1 MANERLPVVID
12 HPPVGEEEVEDAED
26 AIDLDDPRWGG
37 GASSEPSVEDPPEMD
52 EGWCRRRLWEIT
64 KALRAEVQ
72 KGQAANSVVVMAM
85 REEAGIVKTL
95 LAKAAPVGKRTDEIP
110 DADLDAQIEQLRKAG
125 KL

>member
-1 MANERLPVVID
+1 MGKGRLPVVID
-12 HPPVGEEEVEDAED
+12 HPADEVDGSEESED

-37 GASSEPSVEDPPEMD
+37 GEASADDPPEMD
-52 EGWCRRRLWEIT
+52 EGWCRRRLWEIA

-72 KGQAANSVVVMAM
+72 KGQGANSVVVMAM

-95 LAKAAPVGKRTDEIP
+95 LAKAAPVGRRADEIP
-110 DADLDAQIEQLRKAG
+110 DADLDAQIAELRKAG